1 MMPVARTPTSE
12 TRQKTICTVYVV
24 CSKKRQ
30 TETRLVRF
38 EEESS
43 ELAVN
48 DSNDEQDQDGD
59 DGNGNDAVRSH
70 PTHKKPR

>member
-1 MMPVARTPTSE
+1 
-12 TRQKTICTVYVV
+12 
-24 CSKKRQ
+24 
-30 TETRLVRF
+30 VRF